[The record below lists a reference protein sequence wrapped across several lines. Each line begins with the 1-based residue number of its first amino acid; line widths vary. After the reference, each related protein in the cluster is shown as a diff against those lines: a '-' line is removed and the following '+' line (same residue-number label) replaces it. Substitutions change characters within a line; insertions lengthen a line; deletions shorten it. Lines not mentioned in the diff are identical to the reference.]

1 MPKIEVSLPHNGSLL
16 LSLCRRNDSPALD
29 VALPLA
35 ELYSEGADGAA
46 RQLGK
51 KILQTLAIW
60 HGAAFAVP
68 PFAAAP
74 PDDQRPPGNFEAA
87 LILFDLSLQQQ
98 TAQHVAAI
106 EALLRQAQA
115 DGQMAQRE
123 DFLLETWPALRARLD
138 ACLDSTAAQQN

>member
-1 MPKIEVSLPHNGSLL
+1 MPKIEVSLPQNGTLL
-16 LSLCRRNDSPALD
+16 LSLYRHDASPALD

-60 HGAAFAVP
+60 HGAAFAAP
-68 PFAAAP
+68 PFPAAP

-87 LILFDLSLQQQ
+87 LILFDLSLRQQ

-115 DGQMAQRE
+115 DGQMAQQE

-138 ACLDSTAAQQN
+138 AFPDA

>member
-1 MPKIEVSLPHNGSLL
+1 MATPKIEVSLPHNGTLL
-16 LSLCRRNDSPALD
+16 LSLCRRDDSPALD

-60 HGAAFAVP
+60 HGAAFAAL
-68 PFAAAP
+68 PFPATP

-115 DGQMAQRE
+115 DGQMAQQG

-138 ACLDSTAAQQN
+138 ACPTPA